1 MFMKMFTAI
10 EKFGIGYEMSG
21 GFRRISWQGGG

>member
-10 EKFGIGYEMSG
+10 EKFGIGNGVSG
-21 GFRRISWQGGG
+21 EFRRISWWDGG